1 MQLTKRTENAHVA
14 ENIVFRANKF
24 FRVNRDIQ
32 PSSKKDVTLVR
43 RLQFWSSSG
52 KSKVAKAGVLQ
63 KSTRLTAQTSIL
75 SVTIP
80 IHISGDTLER
90 IRPFLPSRWQI
101 NCLLLLSLL
110 FMLLLLTIV
119 QQVGRTLRLAEIIL
133 LGINDLVRCVFSLL
147 NRIVGIR

>member
-1 MQLTKRTENAHVA
+1 MQLTKRAEKVHVA
-14 ENIVFRANKF
+14 ESIVVRTTNFLRAN
-24 FRVNRDIQ
+24 RAIQ
-32 PSSKKDVTLVR
+32 PASKMNVTLFR
-43 RLQFWSSSG
+43 RMQFWSFR
-52 KSKVAKAGVLQ
+52 KSKEAKVGVVQ

-80 IHISGDTLER
+80 IHISGDTLEQ

-110 FMLLLLTIV
+110 GLLLLLAIV

-133 LGINDLVRCVFSLL
+133 LGINDLVRCVFSLA
-147 NRIVGIR
+147 NKIVGIR

>member
-14 ENIVFRANKF
+14 ENIVFRTNRF
-24 FRVNRDIQ
+24 FRVNRAIQ

-43 RLQFWSSSG
+43 RLQFWSSG
-52 KSKVAKAGVLQ
+52 KAKVAKVGVLQ
-63 KSTRLTAQTSIL
+63 KSTVQTSIL

-110 FMLLLLTIV
+110 FMLLLLAIV

-133 LGINDLVRCVFSLL
+133 HGINDLVRCVFSLL
-147 NRIVGIR
+147 NRMVGIR